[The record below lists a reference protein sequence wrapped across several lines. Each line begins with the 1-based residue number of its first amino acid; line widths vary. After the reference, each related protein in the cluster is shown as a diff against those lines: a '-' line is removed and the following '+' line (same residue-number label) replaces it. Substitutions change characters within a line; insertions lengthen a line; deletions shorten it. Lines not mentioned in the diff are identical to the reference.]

1 MPAHHLSEQDCRD
14 ILRRAAELQGI
25 ENQPPET
32 HLTSEE
38 LLTAAREIGIEERF
52 ISQAISERNTRLP
65 QHQPNIFGGPGQHH
79 LEINL
84 ARPLTDDEWED
95 TIAELR
101 TFARSPGKSETRG
114 TTREWSA
121 NNGNVETY
129 ALTVRSTPTRTFATL
144 SSDRSG
150 LTVVFHLLFTLLP
163 TFISVGASH
172 SLPASNQT
180 THALFIGTAF
190 ALFFLITRS
199 MITRNAKT
207 TRNQLQQ
214 LLQNLQQRTIT
225 ISTEHSLDLSETDT
239 TSALE
244 RNSDQINRQS

>member
-1 MPAHHLSEQDCRD
+1 MKSNHLSEQECRD
-14 ILRRAAELQGI
+14 ILQRAAELQGI

-38 LLTAAREIGIEERF
+38 MLTAAREIGIEERF
-52 ISQAISERNTRLP
+52 ITQAISERSIKPPRN
-65 QHQPNIFGGPGQHH
+65 QPNIFGGPGQHH

-101 TFARSPGKSETRG
+101 SLARANGRSETRG
-114 TTREWSA
+114 TTREWSV

-172 SLPASNQT
+172 SLPASTQT

-190 ALFFLITRS
+190 TLFFLITRS
-199 MITRNAKT
+199 MITRNAKST
-207 TRNQLQQ
+207 QNQLQQ
-214 LLQNLQQRTIT
+214 LLQNLQQRTST
-225 ISTEHSLDLSETDT
+225 ILTEQPVHLSQMDT
-239 TSALE
+239 TSSLPKDSTQLDLE
-244 RNSDQINRQS
+244 S